1 MSSQTKGIQRNF
13 TMRMRHLEQWGKMAV
28 FFMRVITMLAA
39 LSLWLT
45 AAAKAEFLLSGK
57 AIQGGIII
65 GVAPQGSI
73 VSLDGER
80 LNTDK
85 EGRFLIGFH
94 RDDKRGQL
102 LQIQFPDG
110 SNQVHIIT
118 PEPREWDIQRI
129 DGLAQ
134 KYVTPPDE
142 VLARITSDRDAVR
155 KARQAR
161 LEHTQ
166 IFETGFRWPVS
177 GPVTG
182 VYGSQRILNGT
193 PRQPHFGIDIA
204 AEKGTDIIASAPGL
218 VTMAKDLYYTGW
230 TIIIDHGLGLNS
242 TYSHLEKVSVK
253 SGQLVDRDT
262 VIGTVG
268 STGRSTG
275 AHLDWRVNLGTKR
288 LDPQIVAH
296 ILHISELN

>member
-1 MSSQTKGIQRNF
+1 MSSQTKGIHRNF
-13 TMRMRHLEQWGKMAV
+13 TMCMKPLKQRGETVV
-28 FFMRVITMLAA
+28 FFMRVIAMLAV

-45 AAAKAEFLLSGK
+45 PATSAELLLSGK

-65 GVAPQGSI
+65 GDVPQGS
-73 VSLDGER
+73 VVTLDGGR

-94 RDDKRGQL
+94 RDDKKGQL

-110 SNQVHIIT
+110 SNQAHIIT

-129 DGLAQ
+129 DGLEQ

-161 LEHTQ
+161 LEDTQ
-166 IFETGFRWPVS
+166 IFETGFQWPVS

-182 VYGSQRILNGT
+182 VYGSQRILNGR

-204 AEKGTDIIASAPGL
+204 AAKGTNIIASAPGL

-242 TYSHLEKVSVK
+242 TYSHLEKVSVE
-253 SGQLVDRDT
+253 SGQLVGKDT

-275 AHLDWRVNLGTKR
+275 AHLDWRVNLGAKR